1 MDGVLFMREYLK
13 NEKIREH
20 PRFKEQYLRELIE
33 LLNDEE
39 AYIRIEA
46 LEIITELLDYVALGY
61 IEKDYITVVLD
72 TMTVGFVEIA

>member
-1 MDGVLFMREYLK
+1 MDGVLFMKEYLK

-46 LEIITELLDYVALGY
+46 LEILTELLDYVA
-61 IEKDYITVVLD
+61 
-72 TMTVGFVEIA
+72 